1 MCMSVSLCGYS
12 VLLSD
17 HLPPSS
23 LLTHSVLKHEFHFAC
38 PCPLNSL
45 ATLGNPLSVSS
56 LFCQPLPLAPQSRS
70 RSSEEEPNQTNKIAA
85 QLWLISFKGRV
96 PVLFQSALITVGCAR
111 KTQIFLGC
119 T

>member
-1 MCMSVSLCGYS
+1 MCVSDSLCSYS
-12 VLLSD
+12 GLLSD

-23 LLTHSVLKHEFHFAC
+23 LQTHNVLKHEFHFAC
-38 PCPLNSL
+38 PRPLNSL
-45 ATLGNPLSVSS
+45 ATLGNPFSVAF

-70 RSSEEEPNQTNKIAA
+70 RSSEEEPNQTNKVAA
-85 QLWLISFKGRV
+85 QLWLISFKGQV
-96 PVLFQSALITVGCAR
+96 PVLFQSALITVGCAG